1 MRINMISNT
10 NTRGEHRSTLKSN
23 PKDSQDTLYMSE
35 LRKVCT
41 EGTILDN
48 MNKIMKL
55 VEDNKKIRSRR

>member
-1 MRINMISNT
+1 MISNT
-10 NTRGEHRSTLKSN
+10 NTRGEYRSTLKSN